1 MSQDNQDISDP
12 QYQDDVNEEDIFSI
26 LVATDIHLG
35 YAERDPIRCK
45 FALKISINVFD
56 L

>member
-1 MSQDNQDISDP
+1 MSEDFSDLP
-12 QYQDDVNEEDIFSI
+12 ENQDDVNEEDVFTI

-45 FALKISINVFD
+45 FNSRFNLKKQY
-56 L
+56 

>member
-1 MSQDNQDISDP
+1 MSQEDQDISDVP
-12 QYQDDVNEEDIFSI
+12 DYQEEVNEEDVFTI

-45 FALKISINVFD
+45 FTLKC
-56 L
+56 